1 MHIIIVLKHHST
13 KLYRLQKELE
23 SCKAC
28 PEEAELKAA
37 KQQLKEL
44 QQQCYHHQ
52 MRQQLNRQKSS
63 TQNKS
68 IDSSRR
74 PGHYNPYT
82 CQYVPAPKP
91 NSLVGESWGSRSI
104 ADTQQQRG
112 AQEKE
117 PEEDIKLVDDEWL
130 ITGDEEMYLDNED
143 DNWDMESVR
152 DDIED
157 DIILTDSDWSNFDSP
172 GDDVTS
178 STWQQNHGASQFTD
192 TAVISTHAQRSNAQN
207 IATST
212 SQLKHTLSKP
222 TVAPQKSLL
231 RESQI
236 VRSQSSRVTNV
247 SIAQGPA
254 FQRLLNQKVVSSAT
268 PVMDSPQPGSVVRKR
283 SGQSIYKAPG
293 SKPSDA
299 R

>member
-1 MHIIIVLKHHST
+1 M
-13 KLYRLQKELE
+13 E

-37 KQQLKEL
+37 KKQLKEL

-52 MRQQLNRQKSS
+52 MRQQLNQQKNS

-68 IDSSRR
+68 VDSGRR
-74 PGHYNPYT
+74 SGHYNPYT
-82 CQYVPAPKP
+82 CQYIPAPKP
-91 NSLVGESWGSRSI
+91 NSLSEESWGSRSI
-104 ADTQQQRG
+104 ADTQQQRS

-117 PEEDIKLVDDEWL
+117 PEEDDMKLVDDEWL
-130 ITGDEEMYLDNED
+130 ITGDEEYLDDED

-152 DDIED
+152 DEIED

-172 GDDVTS
+172 GDGATC
-178 STWQQNHGASQFTD
+178 STRQQSQGASHFSEMT
-192 TAVISTHAQRSNAQN
+192 VISTHAQRSDAQS
-207 IATST
+207 IANLT
-212 SQLKHTLSKP
+212 SQLKYTPSRSTILTRTLSV
-222 TVAPQKSLL
+222 TPQKSLHQ
-231 RESQI
+231 ESQ
-236 VRSQSSRVTNV
+236 VAQSLSSGVTNA
-247 SIAQGPA
+247 STLQAPA
-254 FQRLLNQKVVSSAT
+254 FRRLQNRERVMPSAT
-268 PVMDSPQPGSVVRKR
+268 LVLDSPRLGSIVKKR